1 MRLAVGAYNLKTRP
15 RNYTLCEK
23 FKFYLVTQSESQQL
37 GATYMNEEIKSI
49 HNKPIKQIIP
59 AKKVLI

>member
-23 FKFYLVTQSESQQL
+23 FYLVTQSESQQL
-37 GATYMNEEIKSI
+37 GAYMTEEIKKNYSQQTS
-49 HNKPIKQIIP
+49 KKIIS
-59 AKKVLI
+59 AN